1 MKFSGRLVIPFF
13 IFFLFQISACGK
25 NPEQPKKNTPEAP
38 QVKNP
43 PEKEQDED
51 KNNNAV
57 VSGFYANDL
66 GFKGADDGRI
76 PPELKNGYRLVNS
89 KCVKCHTVARPLN
102 AQYIEADEA
111 FRAKLLAM
119 NPAALDDPRL
129 LKVESDAW
137 RRMVKRMMAKPGNNI
152 LPNDAKEIHAFLAW
166 YYLDKVGANGVAAES
181 WRNHRRKLLEELK
194 NKYPE
199 RYKELYENK

>member
-13 IFFLFQISACGK
+13 IFFCSVISACGK

-38 QVKNP
+38 QKNP

-76 PPELKNGYRLVNS
+76 PPEPKNGYRLVN
-89 KCVKCHTVARPLN
+89 
-102 AQYIEADEA
+102 
-111 FRAKLLAM
+111 
-119 NPAALDDPRL
+119 
-129 LKVESDAW
+129 
-137 RRMVKRMMAKPGNNI
+137 
-152 LPNDAKEIHAFLAW
+152 
-166 YYLDKVGANGVAAES
+166 
-181 WRNHRRKLLEELK
+181 
-194 NKYPE
+194 
-199 RYKELYENK
+199 